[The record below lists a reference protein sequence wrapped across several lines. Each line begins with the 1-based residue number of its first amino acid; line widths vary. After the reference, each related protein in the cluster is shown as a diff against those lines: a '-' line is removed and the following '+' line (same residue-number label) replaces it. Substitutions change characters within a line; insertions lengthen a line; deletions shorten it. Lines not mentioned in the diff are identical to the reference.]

1 MREQRTITLLKIF
14 GAVFLLLFCLIP
26 FAWMIVISLTKNPD
40 FLASGQTLSFTF
52 TNYSD
57 LLKSGSTHLLDYL
70 KNSLIISIVSAVCAT
85 LFAGLS
91 AYAITRLTF
100 PGRIIIPLTLL
111 AFSMFPQI
119 SIIGYLFKLM
129 TWLGWINTYY
139 ALIFPYITLG
149 LPLALWIMLSYLSRV
164 STELDKAALIDGA
177 TRWQILQKI
186 IFPVA
191 LPGIFSTF
199 MLILIYSFNEFL
211 FALMLTIDYKA
222 RTIPVGIALF
232 EGLHGQVPWGY
243 IMASAVIA
251 VIPLIILIS
260 FFQRYI
266 IQGLT
271 EGAVKG

>member
-1 MREQRTITLLKIF
+1 MREQRIINLFKFT
-14 GAVFLLLFCLIP
+14 GAAVLLLFCLLP
-26 FAWMIVISLTKNPD
+26 FSWMIIISLTKNPD
-40 FLASGQTLSFTF
+40 FLASGQSVSFTI
-52 TNYSD
+52 TNYTD
-57 LLKSGSTHLLDYL
+57 LLKNGTTHLLDYL
-70 KNSLIISIVSAVCAT
+70 RNSLIISVISAVCAT
-85 LFAGLS
+85 VFAGLS

-100 PGRIIIPLTLL
+100 PGRIVIPLVLL

-149 LPLALWIMLSYLSRV
+149 LPLALWIMLSYLSRI
-164 STELDKAALIDGA
+164 STELDKAALVDGA
-177 TRWQILQKI
+177 SRWQIVQKI

-191 LPGIFSTF
+191 LPGVFSTF

-251 VIPLIILIS
+251 VVPLLILIA

>member
-1 MREQRTITLLKIF
+1 MKEQKLISILKLS
-14 GAVFLLLFCLIP
+14 GAVFLLLFCLLP
-26 FAWMIVISLTKNPD
+26 FIWMIIISLTRNPD
-40 FLASGQTLSFTF
+40 FLASNQSAAFTI
-52 TNYSD
+52 TNYTD
-57 LLKSGSTHLLDYL
+57 LLTSSSTHLLDYL
-70 KNSLIISIVSAVCAT
+70 KNSLIVSLVSAICAT
-85 LFAGLS
+85 LFACLS

-100 PGRIIIPLTLL
+100 PGRIVIPIVLL

-149 LPLALWIMLSYLSRV
+149 LPLALWIMLSYLSRL
-164 STELDKAALIDGA
+164 STELDKAALVDGA

-186 IFPVA
+186 IFPIA
-191 LPGIFSTF
+191 LPGAFSTF

-243 IMASAVIA
+243 IMAAAVIA
-251 VIPLIILIS
+251 VVPLIILIA

-266 IQGLT
+266 VQGLT
-271 EGAVKG
+271 EGAIKG

>member
-1 MREQRTITLLKIF
+1 MREQRMIVLFKIL
-14 GAVFLLLFCLIP
+14 GAVFLLLFCLLP
-26 FAWMIVISLTKNPD
+26 FSWMIIISLTKNPD
-40 FLASGQTLSFTF
+40 FLASGSSVSFTIN
-52 TNYSD
+52 NYTD
-57 LLKSGSTHLLDYL
+57 LLQSGSTHLLDYL
-70 KNSLIISIVSAVCAT
+70 RNSLIISIVSAVCAT
-85 LFAGLS
+85 VFAGLS

-100 PGRIIIPLTLL
+100 PGRIIIPLALL

-149 LPLALWIMLSYLSRV
+149 LPLALWIMLSYLSRI
-164 STELDKAALIDGA
+164 STELDKAALVDGA

-251 VIPLIILIS
+251 VIPLIILIA